1 MLVAPTALA
10 AESSNEPAAGASET
24 LRSYLQLQEQ
34 LHATQLALERNR
46 QESEALAAR
55 NAEAVAARFK
65 SIEAAVSLQR
75 LNEMQSMQTTL
86 QSNSRLMLI
95 VGGSIAGVGFFVLL
109 ATGYLQWR
117 SVNRLAEFSAL
128 IQSTRAAL
136 AAPAPSQ
143 AENQLLGVGEIAQ
156 ANTKLFG
163 ALTQLEQRIHE
174 LEHSTNEKLASQTLT
189 AGTGNT
195 GADAAILA
203 AANGHQDHNS
213 LLMAKGQSLLN
224 MEKPAEALECFEEI
238 LKADANHAEALVK
251 KGIALE
257 ELRQTDEAIRCYDR
271 AIESNADLTI
281 AYLQKGGLF
290 NRLERYEEALQC
302 YEQAL
307 HAQEKAQH
315 N

>member
-10 AESSNEPAAGASET
+10 AESSNEPAAGANET

-65 SIEAAVSLQR
+65 SIEAAVSSQR
-75 LNEMQSMQTTL
+75 LTEMQSMQTTL

-128 IQSTRAAL
+128 IHSSRAAL

-143 AENQLLGVGEIAQ
+143 AENQLLGVGETGQ

-174 LEHSTNEKLASQTLT
+174 LEHSTNEKLAAQKI
-189 AGTGNT
+189 G
-195 GADAAILA
+195 
-203 AANGHQDHNS
+203 
-213 LLMAKGQSLLN
+213 
-224 MEKPAEALECFEEI
+224 
-238 LKADANHAEALVK
+238 
-251 KGIALE
+251 
-257 ELRQTDEAIRCYDR
+257 R
-271 AIESNADLTI
+271 A
-281 AYLQKGGLF
+281 
-290 NRLERYEEALQC
+290 
-302 YEQAL
+302 
-307 HAQEKAQH
+307 HV
-315 N
+315 